1 MAKNEQVARRLSVYQ
16 DRLISAGFKRIS
28 AYVSADLV
36 ALLQRQKVKGECTGR
51 TLERLLLGSAA
62 VRPTYY
68 TEAESEARAAR
79 QQEWAG
85 RPMTSSRQTKAER
98 RAARKAEYERLRR
111 EVMERL
117 GLRYDV
123 DKS

>member
-1 MAKNEQVARRLSVYQ
+1 MVKNEELARRLAAYQ
-16 DRLISAGFKRIS
+16 NRLAMAGFKRIS

-36 ALLQRQKVKGECTGR
+36 ALLQRQKAKGECIGR

-68 TEAESEARAAR
+68 TEAESMVKAVR
-79 QQEWAG
+79 QQEWAA
-85 RPMTSSRQTKAER
+85 RPMRASRQTKAEQ
-98 RAARKAEYERLRR
+98 RAIRKSEYEQLRR

-117 GLRYDV
+117 GLLHDV
-123 DKS
+123 EKS

>member
-1 MAKNEQVARRLSVYQ
+1 MAKNEELARRLAAYQ
-16 DRLISAGFKRIS
+16 GRLTEAGFKRIS

-79 QQEWAG
+79 QHEWAA
-85 RPMTSSRQTKAER
+85 RPTMARRQTKAER

-117 GLRYDV
+117 GLLQDA

>member
-1 MAKNEQVARRLSVYQ
+1 MAKNEELTRRLSAYQ
-16 DRLISAGFKRIS
+16 ERLTSAGFKRIS

-36 ALLQRQKVKGECTGR
+36 ALLQRQKVKGECIGR

-68 TEAESEARAAR
+68 TEAESMVRAVR
-79 QQEWAG
+79 QQEWAA
-85 RPMTSSRQTKAER
+85 RPTRARRQTKAER
-98 RAARKAEYERLRR
+98 RAIRQAEYERLRR

-117 GLRYDV
+117 GVLRDV
-123 DKS
+123 EKS

>member
-1 MAKNEQVARRLSVYQ
+1 MAKNEELACRLSAYQ
-16 DRLISAGFKRIS
+16 GRLTEAGFKRIS

-51 TLERLLLGSAA
+51 TLERLLLGRAA

-68 TEAESEARAAR
+68 TEAESMVKTVR
-79 QQEWAG
+79 QQEWAA
-85 RPMTSSRQTKAER
+85 RPTGARRQTKAER
-98 RAARKAEYERLRR
+98 RAIQKAEYERLRR
-111 EVMERL
+111 QVMERL
-117 GLRYDV
+117 GLIHDA